1 MQFISRINPD
11 QKEMPEF
18 CQDFYLL
25 PQTATTH
32 KQKHPDMLPSP
43 ATEAVNQHVHIALI
57 CAV

>member
-18 CQDFYLL
+18 CQDFYLR

-43 ATEAVNQHVHIALI
+43 ATEAVN
-57 CAV
+57 